1 MSRDFTEAIRTI
13 DTLQNRM
20 DETFHRPN
28 ADPVYHTQEAIA
40 DAISDNLRYFD
51 ADRKAEL
58 VEIFFAIL
66 EQVYERM
73 VHPENTD
80 PFCNPNAPAGKR
92 LPELEMLF
100 RDMMPMAWAL
110 SAAWNPPELKNTY
123 CEYFQ
128 SFTEEECLVLLDT
141 LEFLAGL
148 FEELNDSPFYPDVHD
163 FWINMA
169 KKPENL
175 REEDDE
181 ARSKLLT
188 VLMEKKLASNAKK
201 KD

>member
-28 ADPVYHTQEAIA
+28 ADPVYHTREAIA

-73 VHPENTD
+73 VKPENKN
-80 PFCNPNAPAGKR
+80 PFCNPDAPAGQR

-100 RDMMPMAWAL
+100 FPTFGTNTKAHEPNDKIQDL
-110 SAAWNPPELKNTY
+110 KFIFSTPPL
-123 CEYFQ
+123 
-128 SFTEEECLVLLDT
+128 
-141 LEFLAGL
+141 G
-148 FEELNDSPFYPDVHD
+148 
-163 FWINMA
+163 
-169 KKPENL
+169 
-175 REEDDE
+175 
-181 ARSKLLT
+181 
-188 VLMEKKLASNAKK
+188 
-201 KD
+201 